1 MPNYIEYTIV
11 LHPTSSEVIRGIDQI
26 LKTDSSQYGSK
37 LTAPQQ
43 AISSNYPSRSVTS
56 SFTSSFQRVGVY
68 NLLPSEIASMLN
80 DPNILNIITFPTS
93 AEDILIHGL
102 GNNTTESIVNANF
115 RYQKGNTISST
126 FWDNSLNEN
135 ELGNLGL
142 YYHSLPPESILS
154 GSNGIETVKLI
165 AGNRNNSFDQV
176 TNHTNYNNFNYTLTG
191 KNVDVIIYEG
201 FSNPYDTPSIK
212 QRNSAMD
219 FNHPEFYGF
228 DGNTRIQFIDWANYN
243 WPSYYDNA
251 FYPCNEAWV
260 TGVMG
265 SYYHR
270 QMVASS
276 AVGLYNGYAKNA
288 NIYFLPG
295 SPSNPATLNTV
306 LTFHQNK
313 PINPKT
319 GKKNPTVVN
328 ISMGAGYQYPYML
341 YELGGKSSGSFTF
354 NNHGH
359 NKGFRISHFGK
370 DFIFVSSSTGIN
382 NTELKVN
389 NHNGYQASLSK
400 GCSEIYY
407 YNTPTLQGL
416 VDTLNN
422 NVSQAFSASV
432 NITNNQ
438 ISITQSTDYRV
449 INPKIYTGSLE
460 DFINVDGYPSPT
472 GGMFITELSGGFD
485 PNTHISKIVVKGNT
499 VFEGTNGY
507 INSNHGY
514 ISTKGAPY
522 DQYGIDKGI
531 NWVGDETDNPID
543 VDIDNPQGTGKTF
556 AAVKLAIKTNGAHD
570 FPFADYL
577 RQAYNELAEA
587 GIIVVTSAGNT
598 TSLSTQTNQSNLSTT
613 EFYDADLYDDDLYNT
628 YIEIDTTSNN
638 PAQIHNIGPNKPLRF
653 FTPSIVDNYSII
665 NAGLLNLDRLSF
677 VENLLDV
684 CDPVFTINDF
694 KGITTA
700 QTVRGPGVDTYLLAG
715 NTTMAGY
722 QGNTSAFDFITHT
735 CSFYEN
741 LNIPFNTQSVNNA
754 YTQSFMSTSFYEDE
768 YNFTTPTDIHGNIPF
783 RIQGPQANV
792 LNGGTSNAAPRLT
805 GMIACF
811 LELYPESNLNDV
823 RKWIKSIGVPIQ
835 NDNNPRSN
843 FLYLGLYQTSSNASK
858 PFIFESDYPNSGSEM
873 PGNPTTPSFP
883 FNKPNPIEISGSLKI
898 TGVNFS
904 L

>member
-1 MPNYIEYTIV
+1 MSNYIECTIV
-11 LHPTSSEVIRGIDQI
+11 LHPTSSEVIGGIDQI

-37 LTAPQQ
+37 LTAAQQ
-43 AISSNYPSRSVTS
+43 VISSNYPSRSVTS
-56 SFTSSFQRVGVY
+56 SFSSSFQRIGVY
-68 NLLPSEIASMLN
+68 NLLPSETASMLN
-80 DPNILNIITFPTS
+80 DSNILNITRNLTDDEFVQFFGDP
-93 AEDILIHGL
+93 
-102 GNNTTESIVNANF
+102 TESIINANF
-115 RYQKGNTISST
+115 RYQYSNTNSST
-126 FWDNSLNEN
+126 YWDNSLDET

-142 YYHSLPPESILS
+142 YYHSLPSESIFS

-165 AGNRNNSFDQV
+165 AGNRNNSFIQV
-176 TNHTNYNNFNYTLTG
+176 ANHTNYNNFNYTLTG
-191 KNVDVIIYEG
+191 KNVDIIIYEG
-201 FSNPYDTPSIK
+201 YSYVYYPGTST
-212 QRNSAMD
+212 RRSNSAMD

-228 DGNTRIQFIDWANYN
+228 DGNTRIQFIDWTNYG
-243 WPSYYDNA
+243 WPTYWDSA
-251 FYPCNEAWV
+251 FYPCDKEWT
-260 TGVMG
+260 TGTLNSRV
-265 SYYHR
+265 HR

-276 AVGLYNGYAKNA
+276 AAGLYNGYAKNA

-295 SPSNPATLNTV
+295 STLNATTLNII

-313 PINPKT
+313 PINPET

-328 ISMGAGYQYPYML
+328 ISAMGAKQYPYVL

-354 NNHGH
+354 NDHGH

-389 NHNGYQASLSK
+389 NHNGYRNFSSQ

-438 ISITQSTDYRV
+438 ISITQSTDYRAL
-449 INPKIYTGSLE
+449 NPKIYTGLLE
-460 DFINVDGYPSPT
+460 DFINVDNQPPPT

-485 PNTHISKIVVKGNT
+485 PNTHISKIVVKGET
-499 VFEGTNGY
+499 VFEGTSGY
-507 INSNHGY
+507 LNSNHGY
-514 ISTKGAPY
+514 IDTKGAPY

-531 NWVGDETDNPID
+531 NWVGDETEDPVNIN
-543 VDIDNPQGTGKTF
+543 IDNPQGTGKSF
-556 AAVKLAIKTNGAHD
+556 QSIKSSLSTNGAHEH
-570 FPFADYL
+570 PYL
-577 RQAYNELAEA
+577 NYVNQAYNELAEA
-587 GIIVVTSAGNT
+587 GIIVVTSAGNS
-598 TSLSTQTNQSNLSTT
+598 TSFSTQTHQSNLTTT

-628 YIEIDTTSNN
+628 YIEIDTTANK
-638 PAQIHNIGPNKPLRF
+638 AVQIQSIGPNKPLRF
-653 FTPSIVDNYSII
+653 FTPSITNNYSII
-665 NAGLLNLDRLSF
+665 NAGLLNIDRGNY
-677 VENLLDV
+677 VENLLNV
-684 CDPVFTINDF
+684 CDPAFTINDF
-694 KGITTA
+694 KGITTSE
-700 QTVRGPGVDTYLLAG
+700 TVRGPGVDTYLLTG

-722 QGNTSAFDFITHT
+722 IGNTSAFDFITHT

-741 LNIPFNTQSVNNA
+741 SNILFNTQSVNDA
-754 YTQSFMSTSFYEDE
+754 YTQPFMSINFYQSE
-768 YNFTTPTDIHGNIPF
+768 YNFTTPTDIYGNISF
-783 RIQGPQANV
+783 SSKGPQGNV
-792 LNGGTSNAAPRLT
+792 LGGGTSNAAPRLT

-823 RKWIKSIGVPIQ
+823 RKWIKSIGVPLQ

-843 FLYLGLYQTSSNASK
+843 FLYLGCYQTSSNASK
-858 PFIFESDYPNSGSEM
+858 PFIFESNYPNSGFELF
-873 PGNPTTPSFP
+873 GNPTIPSFP
-883 FNKPNPIEISGSLKI
+883 FNKPNPIEISGSLKM